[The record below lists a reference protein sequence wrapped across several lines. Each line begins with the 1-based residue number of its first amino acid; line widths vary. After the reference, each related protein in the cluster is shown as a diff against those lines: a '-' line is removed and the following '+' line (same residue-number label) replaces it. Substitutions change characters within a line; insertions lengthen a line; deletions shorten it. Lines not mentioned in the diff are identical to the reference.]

1 MINSSTIL
9 PENLRHQY
17 LLCYIKHYLENSNQD
32 RITSNDIAY
41 SIDED
46 MKIFSN
52 QAITRLFS
60 RYNLKNKPSCKYNPD
75 GTKTFYRY
83 YLKKKLLNVLQQLD
97 IYSFNRE
104 QLIKALNSKSATKVT
119 NSSIY
124 SSDSAISGTLNGGGV
139 NGVHN
144 GSIHLLS
151 PVDYLLETYSEE
163 DIEYYNKIT
172 DYNFY
177 YYYYFVQALK
187 GIVEIDGSHLLIP
200 ERFPSDRDGYPLLTQ
215 SLLNYL
221 KLPIDIKLFD
231 TDRIS
236 RIVTQVYN
244 PLLRYEDSN
253 GTLLHGHHIRCKEHY
268 NCISPMHLTPAETDL
283 HAKYHNMARDGHPL
297 LNPNEHFQVVGDVPT
312 INTTV
317 TIN

>member
-1 MINSSTIL
+1 M
-9 PENLRHQY
+9 
-17 LLCYIKHYLENSNQD
+17 KHYLENSNQE
-32 RITSNDIAY
+32 RFTSNDIAY
-41 SIDED
+41 SIDKD
-46 MKIFSN
+46 MKVFRN
-52 QAITRLFS
+52 QVITRLLS
-60 RYNLKNKPSCKYNPD
+60 RYNLKSKPSSKYNPD
-75 GTKTFYRY
+75 GTKTFLRY
-83 YLKKKLLNVLQQLD
+83 YLKKKILNVLQQLD

-104 QLIKALNSKSATKVT
+104 QLIKALSSKSATKVT

-124 SSDSAISGTLNGGGV
+124 SSNSAISGTLNGGGV

-144 GSIHLLS
+144 SSIHLLS
-151 PVDYLLETYSEE
+151 PVNYLLETYSEE

-172 DYNFY
+172 VYHFY

-187 GIVEIDGSHLLIP
+187 GIVEIDGKHLLIP
-200 ERFPSDRDGYPLLTQ
+200 DKFKTDDDGYPLLTQ

-244 PLLRYEDSN
+244 PLLRYDN
-253 GTLLHGHHIRCKEHY
+253 LHGHHIRCKEHY
-268 NCISPMHLTPAETDL
+268 NCINPMHLTPAETDL

-297 LNPNEHFQVVGDVPT
+297 LNPAEHFQIAGDIPT